1 MTTLRIVLLIL
12 HFIGLAAILGPAL
25 DQLTAQVK
33 RITPVM
39 VWGARLQLL
48 IGLGLV
54 ALAEIRAGES
64 DDFEVDHVK
73 IAVKLVIA
81 LAIVGLAEATR
92 KRENPVVPFWLVTG
106 LTAANIVVAVAWR

>member
-25 DQLTAQVK
+25 GQLTAKVK
-33 RITPVM
+33 SIPMVM
-39 VWGARLQLL
+39 VWGARAQLL
-48 IGLGLV
+48 TGLGLV
-54 ALAEIRAGES
+54 AVAEYRATQV

-73 IAVKLVIA
+73 IAVKLVLA

-92 KRENPVVPFWLVTG
+92 KRDNPVVPFWLVTG
-106 LTAANIVVAVAWR
+106 LTTANIIVAVAWR